1 MCVCVCVCVNSY
13 ADPSPG
19 RYAGSHYLVL
29 LYISAYMNHY
39 FPTNLEP
46 RHGLWWPMCLV
57 LCSAARW
64 RAALKPLR
72 CLCIPV
78 LLRGCL
84 PSCISS
90 SLPCDLQKLILLDNI
105 LGEHIQYFPVEDD
118 SGVDEGW
125 HVFAEK
131 AIRRAEASWLTL
143 ANSYCLVR
151 ISNMPMLSH
160 DLCFLVINNIESLT
174 SQNSFFF
181 LWNQGSW

>member
-1 MCVCVCVCVNSY
+1 MLCPRLKGHYHGFPFIKFYLKCHDILMMLVCVCVCVNSY

-72 CLCIPV
+72 CLCEV
-78 LLRGCL
+78 
-84 PSCISS
+84 
-90 SLPCDLQKLILLDNI
+90 
-105 LGEHIQYFPVEDD
+105 QYC
-118 SGVDEGW
+118 
-125 HVFAEK
+125 A
-131 AIRRAEASWLTL
+131 
-143 ANSYCLVR
+143 
-151 ISNMPMLSH
+151 
-160 DLCFLVINNIESLT
+160 
-174 SQNSFFF
+174 
-181 LWNQGSW
+181 